1 MIRVPMLLPLALI
14 LLVVGCGVYAWH
26 LRAELSE
33 ANAQIEGYKEAARQL
48 DAHIR
53 VVEEQRRYWQDAA
66 TALQDIEGAD
76 ETLNPYLRAVLDCVR
91 QGNCH
96 P

>member
-1 MIRVPMLLPLALI
+1 MNRTLAIVAVVSIVVAVGAAILAHDFRVKLN
-14 LLVVGCGVYAWH
+14 
-26 LRAELSE
+26 E

-48 DAHIR
+48 DAHLKA
-53 VVEEQRRYWQDAA
+53 VEAQRRYWQDAA

-91 QGNCH
+91 QGNCN

>member
-14 LLVVGCGVYAWH
+14 LLVVGWGVYAWH

-48 DAHIR
+48 DAHLKA
-53 VVEEQRRYWQDAA
+53 VEAQRRYWQNAA
-66 TALQDIEGAD
+66 TALQNIEGAD

-91 QGNCH
+91 QGNCN